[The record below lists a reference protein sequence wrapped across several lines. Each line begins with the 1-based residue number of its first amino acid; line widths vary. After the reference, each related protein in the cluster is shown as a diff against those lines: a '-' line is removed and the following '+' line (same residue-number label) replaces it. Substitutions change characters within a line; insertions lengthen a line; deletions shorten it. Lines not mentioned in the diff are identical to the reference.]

1 MFVNVPG
8 SFRDPSGRVFDAGD
22 TVLRTIQPCYREHW
36 EQATE
41 SGLLSQL
48 VEKGFL
54 LEFKEVPPVEGA
66 WKCVQAEKLPFISY
80 PYEWSFPQL
89 RDAALLT
96 LEIQRC
102 ALNCG
107 MTLKDASAYNV
118 QFRGSRPVFID
129 LLSFEK
135 RPDLAPWQ
143 AYRQFCMHFLA
154 PLALQS
160 FEPRLSRL
168 SAQWINGIPL
178 DVAWGML
185 PARAKFSAGLQMHV
199 HLHAKAEKRFEDG
212 RVAALRTREVR
223 VSSRQLLDVVES
235 LERTIK
241 ALPYA
246 QMGGEWSEYYSD
258 TNYSK
263 AGAAHK
269 ERLVAE
275 AARSFAGRLAHDFGA
290 NTGRYSRLLA
300 PHFDAVLASDLDAVA
315 VARHYTAL
323 ASTPEDRLSSV
334 LPLVVDLANP
344 SPAIGWAC
352 LERQSFVQRG
362 SADMV
367 IALALTHHLFFA
379 SGIPWAE
386 QAAFFASLLKPGGG
400 LAVEFV
406 PRGDSQVERLLAAR
420 DDVFTEYT
428 LEDFRANFGVF
439 FQEKASYRI
448 MDSQRVLLILT
459 TKKQDES

>member
-160 FEPRLSRL
+160 FEPRLSRRWHGACYPPERNFQPDCKCM
-168 SAQWINGIPL
+168 STCTPRQKN
-178 DVAWGML
+178 
-185 PARAKFSAGLQMHV
+185 
-199 HLHAKAEKRFEDG
+199 
-212 RVAALRTREVR
+212 ALR
-223 VSSRQLLDVVES
+223 
-235 LERTIK
+235 
-241 ALPYA
+241 
-246 QMGGEWSEYYSD
+246 MGAWPPS
-258 TNYSK
+258 
-263 AGAAHK
+263 
-269 ERLVAE
+269 
-275 AARSFAGRLAHDFGA
+275 
-290 NTGRYSRLLA
+290 A
-300 PHFDAVLASDLDAVA
+300 PVK
-315 VARHYTAL
+315 
-323 ASTPEDRLSSV
+323 
-334 LPLVVDLANP
+334 
-344 SPAIGWAC
+344 
-352 LERQSFVQRG
+352 
-362 SADMV
+362 
-367 IALALTHHLFFA
+367 FA
-379 SGIPWAE
+379 SV
-386 QAAFFASLLKPGGG
+386 PG
-400 LAVEFV
+400 
-406 PRGDSQVERLLAAR
+406 SC
-420 DDVFTEYT
+420 
-428 LEDFRANFGVF
+428 
-439 FQEKASYRI
+439 
-448 MDSQRVLLILT
+448 
-459 TKKQDES
+459 